1 MVENVCRLDAE
12 KWNFLVRGVWAFVIL
27 MQIAK
32 LPFAEVPVD
41 PFAHSGSSLLT
52 PASPTVLAISEVKND
67 LTVILI
73 LSETGHMNIYLRTIF
88 FLYCEL
94 MV

>member
-1 MVENVCRLDAE
+1 MGICNFDA
-12 KWNFLVRGVWAFVIL
+12 NR
-27 MQIAK
+27 QIA
-32 LPFAEVPVD
+32 LRRSTSRPFCTQC
-41 PFAHSGSSLLT
+41 GSSLLT
-52 PASPTVLAISEVKND
+52 PALPTVLAISEMKND

-73 LSETGHMNIYLRTIF
+73 LSETGRMNIYLTTIF